1 MSGKIVDDTRLARF
15 WSKAKAYVDGLFSD
29 RVKTN
34 VPANAVFTDTT
45 YSAGTNVQISSSK
58 VISATDTTYNAAT
71 TSAAGLMSAADKVA
85 VNKIGTGTLNTSN
98 KNCIAA
104 INELKSSLG
113 YGGLISYSVPTYNA
127 DGASGYIR
135 LPGKIQICFGTAT
148 KNNNGA
154 TVTFANAFSD
164 TPFVSFSHCS
174 TYNSS
179 SASLDVSIYRL
190 TSTGF
195 SVMPSMRN
203 SSDALHYIAIGKY
216 S

>member
-15 WSKAKAYVDGLFSD
+15 WSRVKAYVDGLFSD

-58 VISATDTTYNAAT
+58 VISATDTTYSNAT

-104 INELKSSLG
+104 INELNNILVNGDTNTYTTASVSVSGSTSS
-113 YGGLISYSVPTYNA
+113 NQ
-127 DGASGYIR
+127 R
-135 LPGKIQICFGTAT
+135 
-148 KNNNGA
+148 
-154 TVTFANAFSD
+154 VTFSTSSNPVNKGFLVIPTNLA
-164 TPFVSFSHCS
+164 SF
-174 TYNSS
+174 NSS
-179 SASLDVSIYRL
+179 SKPVDSGVDRCLFIYTLGDGSI
-190 TSTGF
+190 SGGF
-195 SVMPSMRN
+195 CYG
-203 SSDALHYIAIGKY
+203 SDY
-216 S
+216 SYSEWYDLWLF